1 VEPLMIEGM
10 MTNFRVGLLLIL
22 GVGSWGAFDYYLGT
36 ADVAPGSEYILFAEF
51 EDASG
56 LSLASRVRI
65 AGIDIGH
72 IDKITLKGATARL
85 KLRLRSGLT
94 VHDDARV
101 GKRAEGILG
110 TNNIEISPGTTGK
123 PLLPSGATI
132 QHTDNSDAIKQV
144 TETLAK
150 TAKDIQDLS
159 GEILELTRSVR
170 QFVAGKNG
178 EKPPL
183 EKISDLV
190 LTQVADLS
198 GGVRELIAAVHG
210 VVDENRSGLRRT
222 MQRLDR
228 VAAGLEAL
236 STDGNRRSVE
246 TILADSAEI
255 TAGLRRV
262 LGEVETIAGS
272 KAEGKGLGLALR
284 ASVDSLATAAKEI
297 ERVATL
303 ASSGKGP
310 IGRLVSDEALGGKID
325 EAISGVN
332 RMVGTY
338 DRLQTEVEMGG
349 GYRLL
354 GEGGGR
360 AGLRLNL
367 LTRPDKGYILA
378 LASDARVS
386 PDVTSRSVDGTAGS
400 SQEVTRTT
408 DETMRVTALFWRR
421 FGAFSL
427 RGGLMDNRGGVG
439 VDSYAMNDRI
449 RLSIDAFDFDRT
461 LANDRVVPRHRAV
474 LDLRLLGPVYVTVG
488 VDDPFLDDRDVFVGA
503 GVRFLD
509 NDLKSVMAVAPSLP

>member
-1 VEPLMIEGM
+1 MIEGM

-36 ADVAPGSEYILFAEF
+36 ADVAPGSTYVLYAEF

-72 IDKITLKGATARL
+72 IDEITLRGATARL
-85 KLRLRSGLT
+85 ELRLGDGLSI
-94 VHDDARV
+94 HDDASV

-110 TNNIEISPGTTGK
+110 TNNIEISPGSAK
-123 PLLPSGATI
+123 RPLLPSGATI
-132 QHTDNSDAIKQV
+132 KHTDNSDAIKQV

-150 TAKDIQDLS
+150 TAKDISELS

-170 QFVAGKNG
+170 QFVAGKKG

-183 EKISDLV
+183 EKISDMV

-198 GGVRELIAAVHG
+198 GGVRDLIAAVQG
-210 VVDENRSGLRRT
+210 VVDDNRTGLRST
-222 MQRLDR
+222 MERLDR

-236 STDGNRRSVE
+236 SNDGNRRSVE
-246 TILADSAEI
+246 AILADTAKI
-255 TAGLRRV
+255 TSGLRRV

-272 KAEGKGLGLALR
+272 KEEGKGLG
-284 ASVDSLATAAKEI
+284 DSLRSSVESLAKAAGEI
-297 ERVATL
+297 ERVASL

-310 IGRLVSDEALGGKID
+310 IGRLVSDEVLGAKID

-332 RMVGTY
+332 RLVGTY

-349 GYRLL
+349 GYRLMSDA
-354 GEGGGR
+354 GR
-360 AGLRLNL
+360 AGLRVNL
-367 LTRPDKGYILA
+367 LTRADKGYIIA

-386 PDVTSRSVDGTAGS
+386 PNVSRRSLSGTGGAS
-400 SQEVTRTT
+400 EETTETT
-408 DETMRVTALFWRR
+408 DDSMRVTALFWRR
-421 FGAFSL
+421 FGALSV
-427 RGGLMDNRGGVG
+427 RGGLIDNRGGIG
-439 VDSYAMNDRI
+439 VDAYALKDRI
-449 RLSIDAFDFDRT
+449 RLSIDAFDFDRS
-461 LANDRVVPRHRAV
+461 LADDRLVPRHRAV
-474 LDLRLLGPVYVTVG
+474 LDLRLLGPVYVSVG
-488 VDDPFLDDRDVFVGA
+488 VDDPLLDDRDVFVGA
-503 GVRFLD
+503 GVRFMD